1 MNIALLC
8 VLIIVTGGTD
18 GFHVEN
24 ARTSHK
30 QEMGQ
35 RILLRKLQTFQ
46 RADPKEKTATW
57 NQILADALV
66 NRIKIFSFNKATESE
81 LQNNVDTESNF
92 LTNCISQMMHLYKR
106 FFYNDNK
113 INKHTDDTLELS
125 KEEKKL
131 QNANKGIVETE
142 KDFADPKDEV
152 EILEPRYHGKLCV
165 NCDKNTENETV
176 GNGTETVEITE
187 KVETVTGCPDGLV
200 ANEGGGCTDA
210 KSKFILSI
218 PYQCPTGYR
227 RDWLGYCRPLL

>member
-18 GFHVEN
+18 GFHEN

-30 QEMGQ
+30 QQTGQ

-66 NRIKIFSFNKATESE
+66 NRIKIFSFNKATENE
-81 LQNNVDTESNF
+81 LRNPVDTESNF

-106 FFYNDNK
+106 FFYDRKRIDNTTEL
-113 INKHTDDTLELS
+113 NKE
-125 KEEKKL
+125 KEA
-131 QNANKGIVETE
+131 QNNANKEIVETE
-142 KDFADPKDEV
+142 TDFVDPKDEV
-152 EILEPRYHGKLCV
+152 EVVEPRYHGKLCV

-176 GNGTETVEITE
+176 GNGTDTVEIA
-187 KVETVTGCPDGLV
+187 KKAPTVTDCPDGLV
-200 ANEGGGCTDA
+200 ASEGGCTDA